1 MQDKYIEPQITEY
14 IFHKATV
21 EHRPISG
28 TFELSPICN
37 YNCRMCYV
45 HQSEEKLRKQG
56 KKVKP
61 PKFWL
66 DLAKQA
72 KKEGMLY
79 LLLTGGEPFL
89 YDGFWE
95 LYSELVKMGFV
106 ISINSNGSLINER
119 VVEKLKEN
127 PPMRINITLYGAS
140 DATYEKMC
148 GVKNGYTKTIR
159 GIKLLKEAGIQVK
172 LNCSLTPSNMMDL
185 EEMLQF
191 ADENQLILEVATY
204 MFPPVRLDEHKKG
217 INHRFSA
224 EEMAIYDMKIALYQ
238 RGAEY
243 MEKYVRSM
251 KDEKAKPGNINQC
264 QEKEGSQILCRAGR
278 GIFWVTWEGE
288 ITPCG
293 MMPIPSIP
301 LQENSFAEAWE
312 KLTEET
318 VKIRLAAECKNCSN
332 KEICHVCAGM
342 TYGENLDFTKK
353 PEYLCDYVNALRKK
367 CEDYEKIFK
376 EGKKCKKELEVC

>member
-61 PKFWL
+61 PRFWL

-106 ISINSNGSLINER
+106 ISINSNGSLINE
-119 VVEKLKEN
+119 
-127 PPMRINITLYGAS
+127 T
-140 DATYEKMC
+140 C
-148 GVKNGYTKTIR
+148 
-159 GIKLLKEAGIQVK
+159 
-172 LNCSLTPSNMMDL
+172 
-185 EEMLQF
+185 
-191 ADENQLILEVATY
+191 
-204 MFPPVRLDEHKKG
+204 
-217 INHRFSA
+217 
-224 EEMAIYDMKIALYQ
+224 
-238 RGAEY
+238 
-243 MEKYVRSM
+243 
-251 KDEKAKPGNINQC
+251 
-264 QEKEGSQILCRAGR
+264 
-278 GIFWVTWEGE
+278 
-288 ITPCG
+288 
-293 MMPIPSIP
+293 
-301 LQENSFAEAWE
+301 
-312 KLTEET
+312 
-318 VKIRLAAECKNCSN
+318 
-332 KEICHVCAGM
+332 
-342 TYGENLDFTKK
+342 
-353 PEYLCDYVNALRKK
+353 
-367 CEDYEKIFK
+367 
-376 EGKKCKKELEVC
+376 